1 MTAARGARIGVP
13 VLVVA
18 TLGALFGWWPAHSA
32 TRDAEARVDAASRI
46 VDELTWEI
54 DDLGALTSTV
64 DELRAE
70 HERNL
75 AAVPDDRGLP
85 EFILDLETLSD
96 DVGMTVVDVV
106 PLSVLGAFDDLATPT
121 GTSSIIVGVA
131 LTGGFAET
139 IRFLDEL
146 SRLPRL
152 VVTEA
157 IAVGFDEVGGTLAV
171 DLELRLFTTEE
182 LVEVSDDF
190 LDDFEDDA
198 DGFDED
204 LDGSAVEEV
213 IE

>member
-18 TLGALFGWWPAHSA
+18 TFGALFGWWPAHSA
-32 TRDAEARVDAASRI
+32 TRDAEGRVDAASRI
-46 VDELTWEI
+46 ADELTWEI

-64 DELRAE
+64 DELRAQ

-106 PLSVLGAFDDLATPT
+106 PLSVLGAFDDLATPM

-152 VVTEA
+152 VVAEA

-198 DGFDED
+198 DGFDDD
-204 LDGSAVEEV
+204 LDGSSAEEV

>member
-1 MTAARGARIGVP
+1 MTAARTARIGVP
-13 VLVVA
+13 VLVVVVF
-18 TLGALFGWWPAHSA
+18 GMLFGWLPAHSA
-32 TRDAEARVDAASRI
+32 TGDAEARVDAASRI
-46 VDELTWEI
+46 VDELAWEI
-54 DDLGALTSTV
+54 DDLGALTSSV

-75 AAVPDDRGLP
+75 AAVPADCGLA
-85 EFILDLETLSD
+85 EFILDLESLSD

-106 PLSVLGAFDDLATPT
+106 PMSVLGAFDDLSTPT

-131 LTGGFAET
+131 LNGGFAET

-146 SRLPRL
+146 ARLPRL

-157 IAVGFDEVGGTLAV
+157 IAVGFDEIGGTLAV

-182 LVEVSDDF
+182 LVEFTDDF

-198 DGFDED
+198 DGFDDD
-204 LDGSAVEEV
+204 LDGSSAEEV
-213 IE
+213 IG